1 MSLLGTVG
9 LLVVVLVH
17 TALTAVATRYIRL
30 RLRTSWGRALYAGL
44 LVPVLLVVTTI
55 VLTGGLG
62 LGGTL
67 DRQTALLVVLVLPLT
82 LGYAIDLFWMP
93 APDEIELP
101 DTTDARD
108 RSRR

>member
-1 MSLLGTVG
+1 MVSLLGAAG
-9 LLVVVLVH
+9 LLIVVAVH
-17 TALTAVATRYIRL
+17 TFLTAVATRYIRL
-30 RLRTSWGRALYAGL
+30 RLNTRWGRALYAGL
-44 LVPVLLVVTTI
+44 LVPILLVITTI

-62 LGGTL
+62 LGTSL

-101 DTTDARD
+101 DTTEDA
-108 RSRR
+108 